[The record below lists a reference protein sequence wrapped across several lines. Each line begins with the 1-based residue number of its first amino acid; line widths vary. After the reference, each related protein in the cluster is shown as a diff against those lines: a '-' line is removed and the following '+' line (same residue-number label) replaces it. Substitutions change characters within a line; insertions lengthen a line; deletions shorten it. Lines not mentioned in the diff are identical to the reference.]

1 MTDNVTI
8 NYLLTTTA
16 PMGWWFFISSRRGGQ
31 VCGGQ
36 VKLGCVWGWGTRLL
50 DSLLLSIYD
59 VDALGGVCHAMALQ
73 VVNDF

>member
-1 MTDNVTI
+1 MQQSFQMTSDKNNHGTQRWLRPV
-8 NYLLTTTA
+8 
-16 PMGWWFFISSRRGGQ
+16 
-31 VCGGQ
+31 
-36 VKLGCVWGWGTRLL
+36 GCVWGWGTRLL